1 MNSGGKT
8 PQGGGAT
15 ILVAD
20 DDSLVRKL
28 LKECLEMSGYTVFVA
43 ENGAEALRI
52 FKENSGNIDLLISD
66 VQMPVMNGRELAEN
80 IHRERPDLEVLFL
93 SGYTAD
99 IMRERGMLDG
109 DYHLITK
116 PIIVSHFLKQVR
128 SLIGQ

>member
-8 PQGGGAT
+8 AQGGGAT

-52 FKENSGNIDLLISD
+52 FEENRGNINLLISD